1 VRRNKGKDEKEE
13 KFKFVREKECPTKKK
28 IIINFS
34 AKKIKNIYYTDY
46 FNVRAP
52 LVNQAKQKNIKK
64 AKKRIK
70 IRRVREESE
79 KNINKLC
86 DCIQK

>member
-1 VRRNKGKDEKEE
+1 MRRKERKDGKEGKC
-13 KFKFVREKECPTKKK
+13 KFVRECPTKKK

-52 LVNQAKQKNIKK
+52 LVNQAKKQNKN
-64 AKKRIK
+64 
-70 IRRVREESE
+70 SE
-79 KNINKLC
+79 KKNKN
-86 DCIQK
+86 KKSARRE

>member
-1 VRRNKGKDEKEE
+1 MRKERKENEKEE
-13 KFKFVREKECPTKKK
+13 KCKFVREKESVQLKKK

-52 LVNQAKQKNIKK
+52 LVNQAKKQNIK
-64 AKKRIK
+64 
-70 IRRVREESE
+70 
-79 KNINKLC
+79 
-86 DCIQK
+86 